1 MENKPFKKLDELC
14 CLLIQDRGLIC
25 PDVNELRKFLS
36 RTNYYRFSGYA
47 RDFQEDPKR
56 GKNSFIGN
64 VSFQDIYKLINL
76 DARLRVLLTEQLS
89 VIEIAIRA
97 KLAHEFGA
105 RYGSNAYYLDCNTYK
120 KEKQYVAKHV
130 IIPGIL
136 TDLDHDKSRIV
147 QHYSKEGSSTL
158 YEKYHDVPIWVAV
171 EVLSFGRISN
181 MISYSE
187 DIETTKKVAKSL
199 NVQWEPFSSVVHSL
213 HVLRNLC
220 AHHRQLWNRPMR
232 IQCPVQKKLRPK
244 EISFDAKSVYA
255 HILMAN
261 HYRKVIDGDTSV
273 GAKIQEL
280 LDKNDVFAKGIY
292 DPHPK

>member
-1 MENKPFKKLDELC
+1 MENKPFKSIDEMC

-25 PDVNELRKFLS
+25 PDDNELRKFLS

-47 RDFQEDPKR
+47 RDFQEDPEK
-56 GKNSFIGN
+56 GKNSFVGN
-64 VSFQDIYKLINL
+64 TSFQDINKLINL
-76 DARLRVLLTEQLS
+76 DAKLRILLTEQLS

-97 KLAHEFGA
+97 KLAHEFGNE
-105 RYGSNAYYLDCNTYK
+105 YGSNAYYLDCKTYADHNFAK
-120 KEKQYVAKHV
+120 KF
-130 IIPGIL
+130 IIPGIFS
-136 TDLDHDKSRIV
+136 DLDHDKSRII
-147 QHYSKEGSSTL
+147 QHYSKESFNTP

-181 MISYSE
+181 MISYS
-187 DIETTKKVAKSL
+187 DNIEVTRRVAKSL
-199 NVQWEPFSSVVHSL
+199 GVQWKPFSSVVHSL

-244 EISFDAKSVYA
+244 DISFDPKSVYA

-261 HYRKVIDGDTSV
+261 YYRKAIDGDTSV
-273 GAKIQEL
+273 ARRIQEL
-280 LDKNDVFAKGIY
+280 LDKNVVFAEGIY
-292 DPHPK
+292 LPHPK

>member
-1 MENKPFKKLDELC
+1 MENKPFKSIDEMC
-14 CLLIQDRGLIC
+14 RLLIQDRGLIC

-47 RDFQEDPKR
+47 RDFQENPKK
-56 GKNSFIGN
+56 GKNSFIDN
-64 VSFQDIYKLINL
+64 TSFQDINKLINL
-76 DARLRVLLTEQLS
+76 DAKLRILLTEQLS

-97 KLAHEFGA
+97 KLAYEFGNE
-105 RYGSNAYYLDCNTYK
+105 YGSSAYYLDCDTYAN
-120 KEKQYVAKHV
+120 QDFAKDF

-136 TDLDHDKSRIV
+136 SDLDHDKSRIV
-147 QHYSKEGSSTL
+147 QHYSKKNFSTHC
-158 YEKYHDVPIWVAV
+158 EKYHDVPIWVAV

-181 MISYSE
+181 MISYSKN
-187 DIETTKKVAKSL
+187 IETTKKVAKSL
-199 NVQWEPFSSVVHSL
+199 GVQWKPFSSVVHSL

-220 AHHRQLWNRPMR
+220 AHHHQLWNRPMR

-244 EISFDAKSVYA
+244 KISFDSKSVYA

-261 HYRKVIDGDTSV
+261 HYRKVIDGDTSI
-273 GAKIQEL
+273 AEQIQEL

-292 DPHPK
+292 LPHPK

>member
-1 MENKPFKKLDELC
+1 MDNKPFKSIDAMC
-14 CLLIQDRGLIC
+14 RLLIQDRGLIC
-25 PDVNELRKFLS
+25 LDVNELRKFLS

-47 RDFQEDPKR
+47 RDFQVDPEN
-56 GKNSFIGN
+56 GKNSFVDN
-64 VSFQDIYKLINL
+64 TSFQDLNKLIDL
-76 DARLRVLLTEQLS
+76 DAKLRILLTEQLG

-97 KLAHEFGA
+97 KLAHEFGNE
-105 RYGSNAYYLDCNTYK
+105 YGSNAYYLDYNTYANPDF
-120 KEKQYVAKHV
+120 AKDF

-136 TDLDHDKSRIV
+136 SDLDHDKSRII
-147 QHYSKEGSSTL
+147 QHYSKASFNTP

-181 MISYSE
+181 MISHSK
-187 DIETTKKVAKSL
+187 DIEVTKRIAKSL
-199 NVQWEPFSSVVHSL
+199 GVQWKPFSSIVHSL

-244 EISFDAKSVYA
+244 EISFDSKSVYA

-261 HYRKVIDGDTSV
+261 YYRKAIDGNTSI
-273 GAKIQEL
+273 AEQIQEL
-280 LDKNDVFAKGIY
+280 LDKNDVFAKGICL
-292 DPHPK
+292 PHPK

>member
-1 MENKPFKKLDELC
+1 MENKPFKSIDEMC

-25 PDVNELRKFLS
+25 PDDNELRKFLS

-47 RDFQEDPKR
+47 RDFQEDPEK

-64 VSFQDIYKLINL
+64 TSFQDINKLINL
-76 DARLRVLLTEQLS
+76 DAKLRILLTEQLS

-97 KLAHEFGA
+97 KLAH
-105 RYGSNAYYLDCNTYK
+105 
-120 KEKQYVAKHV
+120 
-130 IIPGIL
+130 
-136 TDLDHDKSRIV
+136 
-147 QHYSKEGSSTL
+147 QHYSKESFNTP

-181 MISYSE
+181 MISYS
-187 DIETTKKVAKSL
+187 DNIEVTKRVAKSL
-199 NVQWEPFSSVVHSL
+199 GVQWKPFSSVVHSL

-244 EISFDAKSVYA
+244 DISFDPKSVYA

-261 HYRKVIDGDTSV
+261 YYRKAIDGDTSV
-273 GAKIQEL
+273 ARRIQEL
-280 LDKNDVFAKGIY
+280 LDKNNVFAKGIY
-292 DPHPK
+292 LLHPK

>member
-1 MENKPFKKLDELC
+1 MC
-14 CLLIQDRGLIC
+14 RLLIQDRGLIC

-47 RDFQEDPKR
+47 RDFQENPKK
-56 GKNSFIGN
+56 GKNSFIDN
-64 VSFQDIYKLINL
+64 TSFQDINKLINL
-76 DARLRVLLTEQLS
+76 DAKLRILLTEQLS

-97 KLAHEFGA
+97 KLAHEFGNE
-105 RYGSNAYYLDCNTYK
+105 YGSSAYYLDCNTYAN
-120 KEKQYVAKHV
+120 QDLAKNF

-136 TDLDHDKSRIV
+136 SDLDHDKSRIV
-147 QHYSKEGSSTL
+147 QHYSKKNFSTRF
-158 YEKYHDVPIWVAV
+158 EKYQDVPIWVAV

-181 MISYSE
+181 MISYSKN
-187 DIETTKKVAKSL
+187 IEVTKRVAKSL
-199 NVQWEPFSSVVHSL
+199 GVQWKPFSSVVHSL

-244 EISFDAKSVYA
+244 EIKFDSKSLYA

-261 HYRKVIDGDTSV
+261 HYRKVIDGDTSI
-273 GAKIQEL
+273 AEQIQEL

-292 DPHPK
+292 LPHPK